1 MESSDALK
9 THLLEFVRIRFGN
22 VECIQVL
29 GWRIVHW
36 FSWECFVLFELN
48 WFVKCVRWF
57 WIVSFYNPSE
67 LKIRNADFVF
77 LNDTCSHATCAFSEK
92 NIVFVPGYRKEVRF
106 FAYVR
111 VGNDLCVYL
120 EKLLE
125 NWRFSNFN
133 KSTKHRNME
142 RAFRK
147 LSLNKLENF
156 YRYQSSSKHN
166 IPDSRIESFQFALVS
181 MMNHNSWF
189 VHLKLILKTKIR
201 MLYFNK
207 TIWEVSKRYNMTR
220 ARDEFVTFPQRT
232 SKVCF
237 CISQFHTQL
246 KFQNKG
252 TIEAQFM
259 FTLMQLN

>member
-1 MESSDALK
+1 MHSSVGLK
-9 THLLEFVRIRFGN
+9 NCSLVFVRMFRFVRI
-22 VECIQVL
+22 ELICQVCSMIL
-29 GWRIVHW
+29 D
-36 FSWECFVLFELN
+36 CFVLQS
-48 WFVKCVRWF
+48 F
-57 WIVSFYNPSE
+57 WIENLKCRFRVS
-67 LKIRNADFVF
+67 KRHVF
-77 LNDTCSHATCAFSEK
+77 SCHLCIFRK

-246 KFQNKG
+246 KFQNKD